1 MSFTIELTDEQI
13 QQLERRAT
21 KLNLTAEQLVTASVQ
36 NLLSDEY
43 SETNAMEF
51 SDAMEYVMK
60 KNRELYRRLA

>member
-1 MSFTIELTDEQI
+1 MSLTIELTDEQL
-13 QQLERRAT
+13 QQLEQRAM

-36 NLLSDEY
+36 NLLSDEN
-43 SETNAMEF
+43 SESKALEF